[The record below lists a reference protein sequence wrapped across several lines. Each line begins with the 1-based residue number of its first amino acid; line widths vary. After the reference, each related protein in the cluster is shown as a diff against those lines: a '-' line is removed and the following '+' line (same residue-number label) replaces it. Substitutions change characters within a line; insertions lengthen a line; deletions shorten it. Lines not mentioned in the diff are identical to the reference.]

1 METGQP
7 KIWCSSSNAARQENL
22 LLKRESAFCSS
33 QSTGWMRPI
42 HTGEGSLP
50 DSAYRFTCSSYPQTP
65 SQIHQNNVWVN
76 NWAPWPVTSTHSKD
90 SKREPGGPCSTVSGP
105 YSLLISPGPSF
116 HISEDETRPVNLS
129 ISYKVLYTMWAV
141 VVVAAII
148 LTILAALGKWPEGCW
163 GPWQGSYLQLGSRWG
178 WDNCQIPSWHVIS
191 RGDLWALESLFQRNL
206 TKKKKKTPNYGL
218 IISTYSTG
226 KLFAKHNRY
235 Q

>member
-1 METGQP
+1 MASHVNTQQRQQKG
-7 KIWCSSSNAARQENL
+7 AR
-22 LLKRESAFCSS
+22 
-33 QSTGWMRPI
+33 RPGF
-42 HTGEGSLP
+42 H
-50 DSAYRFTCSSYPQTP
+50 
-65 SQIHQNNVWVN
+65 
-76 NWAPWPVTSTHSKD
+76 
-90 SKREPGGPCSTVSGP
+90 VSGP

-129 ISYKVLYTMWAV
+129 VSYKVLYTMWAV

-178 WDNCQIPSWHVIS
+178 WNNCQIPSWHVIS
-191 RGDLWALESLFQRNL
+191 RGDLWALGVIISEKLNNN
-206 TKKKKKTPNYGL
+206 KKKKPNYGL